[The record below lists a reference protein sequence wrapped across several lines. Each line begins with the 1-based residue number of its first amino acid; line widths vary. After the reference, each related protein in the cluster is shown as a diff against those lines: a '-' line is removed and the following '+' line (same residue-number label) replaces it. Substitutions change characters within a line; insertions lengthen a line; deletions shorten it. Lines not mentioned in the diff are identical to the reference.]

1 MSSMAKTKGANWALP
16 KVVAKSTGITRPIAV
31 QCYYDRL
38 VIVPDQSDGGEPQ
51 VVPVVGSV
59 RGSIEQFVSDVWTHM
74 DGWGMAVAGG
84 YWKPVLKVW
93 VAPGAE
99 TRFRELEI
107 LLKDS
112 GMEVERR

>member
-1 MSSMAKTKGANWALP
+1 MAATKGANWALP
-16 KVVAKSTGITRPIAV
+16 HTEANSTGITRPIAI
-31 QCYYDRL
+31 QCYHDRL
-38 VIVPDQSDGGEPQ
+38 VIPSDQNDRVQSR
-51 VVPVVGSV
+51 VIPVVGSV
-59 RGSIEQFVSDVWTHM
+59 RGSIEQFVSAVWTHM

-93 VAPGAE
+93 VAPDAE

-112 GMEVERR
+112 GVEVERK